1 MSIINAPKILDLTQ
15 LIDGPSSP
23 SSIHHPVSVSPF
35 PSEARDNSHLLGE
48 DYPSTDKHIPGG
60 DVFTSRNWV
69 LRDGCYQI
77 LVIASPYHVD

>member
-15 LIDGPSSP
+15 LID
-23 SSIHHPVSVSPF
+23 
-35 PSEARDNSHLLGE
+35 EARDNPHLLGE

-77 LVIASPYHVD
+77 LQQSVSFS